1 MATCG
6 EMWQQTGEEAGEVEG
21 IEEEVAVGV
30 VVVEVRGEIV
40 GGKVDTTAPHT
51 MTTNAGHP
59 AGVGGLPW
67 VVAEHLAVAQVTKYI
82 FSFGHV

>member
-1 MATCG
+1 
-6 EMWQQTGEEAGEVEG
+6 MWQQTGEEVGEGEG

-30 VVVEVRGEIV
+30 VGEVRGEIV

-51 MTTNAGHP
+51 MTTNADHP

-67 VVAEHLAVAQVTKYI
+67 VVAEHLADAQVTKYI

>member
-1 MATCG
+1 M
-6 EMWQQTGEEAGEVEG
+6 EG
-21 IEEEVAVGV
+21 IEEEVAVG

-51 MTTNAGHP
+51 MTTNADHP
-59 AGVGGLPW
+59 VGVGGLPW
-67 VVAEHLAVAQVTKYI
+67 VVAEHLAVAQVTIYI